1 METGLIV
8 TIVLAVAGW
17 AWGVYQFV
25 QKRRWQKKDQLLV
38 WRYEAYNR
46 FMNKLDELNG
56 SMRTNPNLIFGDT
69 ASFFKIILGGSTE
82 EINDALIKYNQSLI
96 DMVKE
101 ATEPLL
107 IINQEVNSLSLIAS
121 EELKEKLKYL
131 KELMVD
137 FNNEMQNCLSM
148 VSAKDPSSFKAFE
161 TLGYN
166 KRWFEYQGLYEEIVE
181 MMRKELGV
189 R

>member
-1 METGLIV
+1 MEPGLIV
-8 TIVLAVAGW
+8 TIILAVAGW

-69 ASFFKIILGGSTE
+69 ASFFKIIMGGSTE

-131 KELMVD
+131 KELVTD

-148 VSAKDPSSFKAFE
+148 VSAKDSSSFKAFE

-166 KRWFEYQGLYEEIVE
+166 KRWTEYQGLYEEIVE
-181 MMRKELGV
+181 LMRKELNV
-189 R
+189 N

>member
-17 AWGVYQFV
+17 AWGVYQFI
-25 QKRRWQKKDQLLV
+25 QKLRWQKKDQLLE
-38 WRYEAYNR
+38 WRYEAYNKL
-46 FMNKLDELNG
+46 MNKLDELNG
-56 SMRTNPNLIFGDT
+56 SMRSNPNLIFGDT